1 MERSR
6 LIVNFDSSG
15 DKLLSTEN
23 VVACGETFDI
33 LFRDVTLSG
42 TVRVAFWDYETLLWR
57 SEGSASQGDGGSVL
71 EGLVA
76 DTKELADVF
85 RGGSGFFAARLT
97 VGEQVGGDEWRDY
110 GIAYVRLYRGT
121 NPSENPE
128 PARPDVYPTEE
139 ELAKWLEEAG
149 VIAGNVTEGAAQAG
163 SAAEAAKQSAAAA
176 QQSASAAGEA
186 SLSATKAAQNAETY
200 RGNAQA
206 AAQVAQQARDN
217 AQLQQQQATQQAANA
232 RSSATEAKNA
242 KTRAQWAQ
250 EDAEK
255 ARDAAKLAADNAAES
270 ENAARQFSQEAANA
284 ATGATQAWEDVAAF
298 YGDLLE
304 AAGLDANQLES
315 QAAKAAGMEDA

>member
-1 MERSR
+1 METITL
-6 LIVNFDSSG
+6 LIDQAARKGHADRYMGGLTVEAVKTSPALPEGAKLALYIDDVLCAAGTLDASG
-15 DKLLSTEN
+15 ACELDTNTQQIADAFRGLPAGYEREAVIYLGDADNLLAI
-23 VVACGETFDI
+23 VRA
-33 LFRDVTLSG
+33 
-42 TVRVAFWDYETLLWR
+42 TVRRNWLEDAAHYPPVA
-57 SEGSASQGDGGSVL
+57 
-71 EGLVA
+71 
-76 DTKELADVF
+76 
-85 RGGSGFFAARLT
+85 
-97 VGEQVGGDEWRDY
+97 
-110 GIAYVRLYRGT
+110 
-121 NPSENPE
+121 
-128 PARPDVYPTEE
+128 PDVYPTEA
-139 ELAKWLEEAG
+139 ELQAWLTQARQLAAD
-149 VIAGNVTEGAAQAG
+149 IAEVAQPAL
-163 SAAEAAKQSAAAA
+163 SAADAAKQSAEAA
-176 QQSASAAGEA
+176 QRYASAAGEPPGA
-186 SLSATKAAQNAETY
+186 AVKAAQDAATY
-200 RGNAQA
+200 QGNAQA

-242 KTRAQWAQ
+242 QNRAQWAQ